1 MLTDT
6 LFGPEEVASFVQK
19 PNILAQVITTFN
31 KALST
36 PSTYEWSD
44 PENGVYYRIHC
55 AATLSFGQARLLLR
69 LCHEA
74 GWKNVKLVYTPG
86 AVLVLLSMDGDRD
99 WDSLYDDEHFKYE
112 PPVTTPELDGDQLQG
127 HQEQANAAG

>member
-6 LFGPEEVASFVQK
+6 LFGPEAVESFVQK
-19 PNILAQVITTFN
+19 PNVLAQVISTFN

-44 PENGVYYRIHC
+44 PENGVYYRIHS

-74 GWKNVKLVYTPG
+74 GWRNVKLIYTPG
-86 AVLVLLSMDGDRD
+86 AVLVLLSMDGERD
-99 WDSLYDDEHFKYE
+99 WESLYEDEHFKYE
-112 PPVTTPELDGDQLQG
+112 KPEPASELQG
-127 HQEQANAAG
+127 QGSTAESP